1 MATYSRLNVL
11 RSSYLRRYSTDNAV
25 LVNWSRD
32 TRRLAGVSGDDSV
45 HRLPAPVLRLH
56 IFDSLLL
63 RFIQVIVRI
72 TMKKL
77 FLLALALV
85 FLTNLVFAENAT
97 STPIVISQPTTT
109 PTATPDVSGNNL
121 VGLTVISLTIVSLG
135 YLFLFNNH

>member
-1 MATYSRLNVL
+1 
-11 RSSYLRRYSTDNAV
+11 
-25 LVNWSRD
+25 
-32 TRRLAGVSGDDSV
+32 
-45 HRLPAPVLRLH
+45 
-56 IFDSLLL
+56 
-63 RFIQVIVRI
+63 
-72 TMKKL
+72 MKKL

-97 STPIVISQPTTT
+97 STPIVISQPTAT